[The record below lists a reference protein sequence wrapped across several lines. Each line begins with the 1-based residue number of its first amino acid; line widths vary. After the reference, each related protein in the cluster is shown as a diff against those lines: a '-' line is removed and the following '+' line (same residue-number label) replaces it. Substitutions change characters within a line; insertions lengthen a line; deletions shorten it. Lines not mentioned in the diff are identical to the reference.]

1 VRVISGK
8 LRGRRLGA
16 VPGLTTRPT
25 TDRTREALF
34 NILGP
39 SVADRKVL
47 DLFAGTGALAIEALS
62 RGAQG
67 AWRVDNNKTA
77 LATIRKNIANCG
89 LADVA
94 TVRHFDL
101 RRRLSL
107 LGSYPNYF
115 DLVFMDPPYHRRLV
129 ESTLDHL
136 HDSGALAQ
144 EALIVAEHHVDEAF
158 TPGEGF
164 YKLED
169 RRRYGKTLVTFL
181 SYML

>member
-1 VRVISGK
+1 MNLPLVEKRMWRGPPPGTVFIDGNDVHRWPLAE
-8 LRGRRLGA
+8 LRRNIGY
-16 VPGLTTRPT
+16 VPQETF
-25 TDRTREALF
+25 LF
-34 NILGP
+34 
-39 SVADRKVL
+39 SD
-47 DLFAGTGALAIEALS
+47 
-62 RGAQG
+62 
-67 AWRVDNNKTA
+67 
-77 LATIRKNIANCG
+77 TIRKNIANCG